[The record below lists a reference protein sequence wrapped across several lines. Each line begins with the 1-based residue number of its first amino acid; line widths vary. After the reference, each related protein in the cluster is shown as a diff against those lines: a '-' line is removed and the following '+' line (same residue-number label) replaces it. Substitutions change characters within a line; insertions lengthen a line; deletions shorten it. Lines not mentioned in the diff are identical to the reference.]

1 MSDKNLK
8 RFENAMTLI
17 TSILLII
24 ALTIVFTSCGTSK
37 RVGGCGGS
45 PIHLGN

>member
-1 MSDKNLK
+1 MNKEISKKLDD
-8 RFENAMTLI
+8 AMTLI
-17 TSILLII
+17 LFILLIS

-37 RVGGCGGS
+37 RGGCGGN

>member
-1 MSDKNLK
+1 MNAKNSR
-8 RFENAMTLI
+8 RFDNAMTLI

>member
-1 MSDKNLK
+1 MKNK
-8 RFENAMTLI
+8 SGTIAG
-17 TSILLII
+17 ILLII

-37 RVGGCGGS
+37 RSCGGN

>member
-24 ALTIVFTSCGTSK
+24 ALTMVFTACGTIK
-37 RVGGCGGS
+37 AGGCGGN
-45 PIHLGN
+45 PYQEGY

>member
-37 RVGGCGGS
+37 RSCGGS

>member
-24 ALTIVFTSCGTSK
+24 ALTIVFTSCGTS
-37 RVGGCGGS
+37 RVGGCGGN

>member
-1 MSDKNLK
+1 MNAKNSK
-8 RFENAMTLI
+8 RFDNAMTLI

-24 ALTIVFTSCGTSK
+24 VLTIVFTSCGTSK
-37 RVGGCGGS
+37 RSCGGN

>member
-1 MSDKNLK
+1 MSDKNIK
-8 RFENAMTLI
+8 RFDDAMAII

-24 ALTIVFTSCGTSK
+24 ALTIVFTSCGTS
-37 RVGGCGGS
+37 RVGGCGGN